1 MTARLL
7 VLPLACAALFAQ
19 QPEFDVA
26 SIHPSAPLGM
36 SYMTNIG
43 TSEGTM
49 KTHNTTL
56 FDLIMFA
63 MKAQPYQ
70 ISGGPSWIRDARF
83 DISAKSLD
91 EAKRPK
97 ATTKAEKDAED
108 ERVRARVRSLLADRF
123 QLKLTEQQKEL
134 PIYALTVDKSGHKL
148 KASKSD
154 DGNLNSNR
162 TGDKGVITG
171 TGIATEALAQVL
183 GREVDKPVLDQTG
196 LDGNFDFELNYTLDT
211 SAAANDATVD
221 NLSASLFTAV
231 REQLGLRLVGKK
243 GPVSTWTVVSAE
255 KPGEN

>member
-1 MTARLL
+1 M
-7 VLPLACAALFAQ
+7 
-19 QPEFDVA
+19 
-26 SIHPSAPLGM
+26 
-36 SYMTNIG
+36 
-43 TSEGTM
+43 
-49 KTHNTTL
+49 
-56 FDLIMFA
+56 
-63 MKAQPYQ
+63 
-70 ISGGPSWIRDARF
+70 
-83 DISAKSLD
+83 
-91 EAKRPK
+91 
-97 ATTKAEKDAED
+97 
-108 ERVRARVRSLLADRF
+108 
-123 QLKLTEQQKEL
+123 

-211 SAAANDATVD
+211 SAAASDATVD